1 MRWGRLFAGLLV
13 VGGIVFGAL
22 GGEYSTLNWW
32 QLKRQVREQED
43 AIASLRVAIDSLA
56 IRATMIETD
65 SATQEKAAREKFG
78 MIRDG
83 EMLYQVEHGR

>member
-13 VGGIVFGAL
+13 VGGIVFGAF

-32 QLKRQVREQED
+32 QLKSQVREQED
-43 AIASLRVAIDSLA
+43 AIATLRVAIDSLA